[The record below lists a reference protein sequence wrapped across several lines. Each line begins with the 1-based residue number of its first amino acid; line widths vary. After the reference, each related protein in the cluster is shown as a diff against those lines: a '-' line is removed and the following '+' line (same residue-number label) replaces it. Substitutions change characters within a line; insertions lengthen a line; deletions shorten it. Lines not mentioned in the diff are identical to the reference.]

1 MTEPATRNVWVTQ
14 ESKYS
19 CKINKTFRL
28 DSQMLVPF
36 FCSALAIGAATTGG
50 GAEGGGEASFA
61 NLLLGNDCK

>member
-1 MTEPATRNVWVTQ
+1 
-14 ESKYS
+14 
-19 CKINKTFRL
+19 
-28 DSQMLVPF
+28 MLVPF